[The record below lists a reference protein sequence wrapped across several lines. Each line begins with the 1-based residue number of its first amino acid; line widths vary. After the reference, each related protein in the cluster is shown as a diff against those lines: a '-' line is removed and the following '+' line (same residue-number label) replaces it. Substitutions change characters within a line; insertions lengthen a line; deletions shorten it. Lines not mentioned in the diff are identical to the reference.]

1 MQKVFSKILNRD
13 KANLKWTN
21 SNIFYIISIL
31 VLVIWIICY
40 CCYNQ
45 IDEWILQV
53 GQTYNEET
61 GVLTDNNWCILLQ
74 SFLANLSIIMLFP
87 ICLYFERKYGS
98 IKLLILL
105 IFAIPLSNICS
116 WGYAAR
122 LSALSF
128 FITALFFIDFVFD
141 IKYYKTHKLE
151 IIFAIIIFIICV
163 LFMCINTDPFSF
175 GLFSRL
181 LYDAHLLPFIA
192 GLCTG
197 IIFNIYK
204 SVP

>member
-61 GVLTDNNWCILLQ
+61 GILTDNNWCILLQ

-87 ICLYFERKYGS
+87 VCLYF
-98 IKLLILL
+98 
-105 IFAIPLSNICS
+105 
-116 WGYAAR
+116 
-122 LSALSF
+122 
-128 FITALFFIDFVFD
+128 
-141 IKYYKTHKLE
+141 
-151 IIFAIIIFIICV
+151 
-163 LFMCINTDPFSF
+163 
-175 GLFSRL
+175 
-181 LYDAHLLPFIA
+181 
-192 GLCTG
+192 
-197 IIFNIYK
+197 
-204 SVP
+204 